1 MGDRTAKLKFAG
13 ACAAVVAGGALA
25 TAVATAQGPG
35 DYQPPTSTT
44 TLPAPPD
51 GRVEFRAE
59 AKAGPL
65 GAYIKV
71 KVHCDERCWVSGR
84 GRVRLTK
91 IPGARK
97 GSAGFRT
104 GRDRGSL
111 PGAGDLTLKMKV
123 PKYARRVTRSEEY
136 KGRASA
142 KVVVS
147 AKDAAGNSDRNEL
160 RMKFDKRR

>member
-13 ACAAVVAGGALA
+13 ACAAAVAGGALA
-25 TAVATAQGPG
+25 AAVATAQGPG
-35 DYQPPTSTT
+35 DYQPPTT

-51 GRVEFRAE
+51 GRVEFSAE
-59 AKAGPL
+59 VKAGPL
-65 GAYIKV
+65 GAYVKV

-91 IPGARK
+91 IPDARK

-111 PGAGDLTLKMKV
+111 PGAGDMTLKLKV
-123 PKYARRVTRSEEY
+123 PKDARRVTRSKDYEG
-136 KGRASA
+136 KASA

-147 AKDAAGNSDRNEL
+147 AEDASGNAGRDEL
-160 RMKFDKRR
+160 RMKFENRR

>member
-1 MGDRTAKLKFAG
+1 LKFAG

-35 DYQPPTSTT
+35 DYQPPTT

-51 GRVEFRAE
+51 GQVEFSAE

-65 GAYIKV
+65 RAHIKV
-71 KVHCDERCWVSGR
+71 KVHCEERCRASGR

-91 IPGARK
+91 VPGERR
-97 GSAGFRT
+97 GSASFRT

-111 PGAGDLTLKMKV
+111 PGAGDLILKLKV
-123 PKYARRVTRSEEY
+123 PKSARRVTRSKDY
-136 KGRASA
+136 KGKASA
-142 KVVVS
+142 KVVVV
-147 AKDAAGNSDRNEL
+147 AKDAPGNAARDEL
-160 RMKFDKRR
+160 RMKFENRR